1 MQTNAHLIG
10 LAIRAK
16 LNIVLPQDQFKLDIF
31 IQEDTHVNKY
41 AIDKQIND
49 KERVSSA
56 FEKQHIWQAILNM
69 IIWRDT
75 WNLQLWTWNAYLTY
89 KFCVNFY
96 I

>member
-1 MQTNAHLIG
+1 MQINAHLIG

-31 IQEDTHVNKY
+31 IVEDTHVNKY

-56 FEKQHIWQAILNM
+56 FEKPSIWQAILNM
-69 IIWRDT
+69 I
-75 WNLQLWTWNAYLTY
+75 LWGP
-89 KFCVNFY
+89 K
-96 I
+96 